1 MSKGHGERLS
11 RKHEQAIVALLE
23 QPTVEKAAQT
33 VGVNEKTLRN
43 WQKRPDF
50 RAAFRAAR
58 REIVDGAI
66 TRLQQLTT
74 GAVLALNRNLKCG
87 KESVEVRTAQI
98 VLEQSLRALELGD
111 VLERV
116 EELERRIGGDG
127 TRRAGFRGAMP

>member
-1 MSKGHGERLS
+1 MSNGHGERLS
-11 RKHEQAIVALLE
+11 RKQEVAIVALLE
-23 QPTVEKAAQT
+23 QDTVEKAAQA

-50 RAAFRAAR
+50 VAAFRAAR
-58 REIVDGAI
+58 RNIVEGAI
-66 TRLQQLTT
+66 TRLQQLAT
-74 GAVLALNRNLKCG
+74 GAILALNRNLTCRIPA
-87 KESVEVRTAQI
+87 VEVRTAQI

-127 TRRAGFRGAMP
+127 TRRTGFRGAMP